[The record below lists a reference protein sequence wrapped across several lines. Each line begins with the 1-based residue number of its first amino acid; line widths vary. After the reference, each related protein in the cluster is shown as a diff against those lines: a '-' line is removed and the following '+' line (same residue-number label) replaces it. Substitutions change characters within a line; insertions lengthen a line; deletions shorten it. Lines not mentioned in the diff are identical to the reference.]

1 MAIAQVEPFEF
12 FTMESLK
19 AGWYLSWRIFVR
31 FLLFA
36 IPAGVIAGVVVG
48 MGAPAVAPV
57 LAGLVMIGWIY
68 FWIRWTNTI
77 ASMWT
82 EQQYGRALVDG
93 VWWGITWR
101 GMVVGLAMG
110 VGVAVAQFL
119 FSGAFALVGA
129 IAAIGLA
136 VAQVVITLQC
146 TGWAMSVMAARQ
158 LGGGGGGV
166 VVAAS
171 SAALAPRP
179 AAAATAPTAPR
190 VAAEPGQKMQCPKCG
205 LYETELGT
213 VIGWH
218 CRICGWRES
227 RG

>member
-19 AGWYLSWRIFVR
+19 AGWYLSWRIFLR
-31 FLLFA
+31 FLLIA
-36 IPAGVIAGVVVG
+36 VPVAVVAGAVAVAGAPVIAPIVVG
-48 MGAPAVAPV
+48 
-57 LAGLVMIGWIY
+57 LASIGSIY

-77 ASMWT
+77 ASAWT

-101 GMVVGLAMG
+101 GMVVGMAMG

-129 IAAIGLA
+129 IAAIGLG
-136 VAQVVITLQC
+136 VAQIVITLQC
-146 TGWAMSVMAARQ
+146 TGWAMSLLAARQ
-158 LGGGGGGV
+158 FEGSGGLAAPV
-166 VVAAS
+166 V
-171 SAALAPRP
+171 PRP
-179 AAAATAPTAPR
+179 TPTLTPAATPPIAVAPGEK
-190 VAAEPGQKMQCPKCG
+190 VQCPKCK
-205 LYETELGT
+205 LYETEQGT

-218 CRICGWRES
+218 CRVCGWRES